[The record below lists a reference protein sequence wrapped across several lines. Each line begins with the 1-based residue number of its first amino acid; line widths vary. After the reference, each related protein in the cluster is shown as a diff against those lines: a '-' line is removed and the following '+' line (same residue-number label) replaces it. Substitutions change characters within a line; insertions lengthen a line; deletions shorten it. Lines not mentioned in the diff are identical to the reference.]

1 MKNLKLVILIV
12 LLVFILGFIGIYL
25 YFNQEKV
32 ASSIPS
38 TDQAQFVGKFISTPN
53 NQLSINI
60 NKYFE
65 QLNQMYC
72 SHVLYGYDDKY
83 AYTWIYCSAFIN
95 AGNGEIKESS
105 GFSVPTRFE
114 FDKNTLEIK
123 GFKQPEDGERYDSTY
138 RSLFPLE
145 VYTQSILT
153 IPEYNLTIPEY
164 NKRAEK
170 LNSEAKAK
178 YLKSLNQIN

>member
-1 MKNLKLVILIV
+1 MKNLKLVILIA
-12 LLVFILGFIGIYL
+12 LLVVFILGFIGIYV

-60 NKYFE
+60 DKYFE

-83 AYTWIYCSAFIN
+83 AYTWIYCSAYIN

-123 GFKQPEDGERYDSTY
+123 GYKQPQDGERYDSTY
-138 RSLFPLE
+138 RNLFPLE
-145 VYTQSILT
+145 VYTPTILN
-153 IPEYNLTIPEY
+153 ISEY